1 MSFMAVGQSF
11 SDGNHGNAMR
21 NVLPVL
27 WMSICLH
34 TWPGIGDGNRACA
47 QCDFCLVVFAQ
58 KSSSQEYFGDLI
70 VKVGYR
76 RQTEGT
82 VSIFVNG

>member
-1 MSFMAVGQSF
+1 MQCVMCFRFCGCPYVCTQ
-11 SDGNHGNAMR
+11 
-21 NVLPVL
+21 
-27 WMSICLH
+27 
-34 TWPGIGDGNRACA
+34 WPGIGDGNRACA
-47 QCDFCLVVFAQ
+47 QRDFCLVVFAQ